1 MRRDDYNATMI
12 ITIPSS
18 QSCGLE
24 MSEFG
29 DYIWAGP
36 LLYPNK
42 LIAYK
47 FTTNHISNG
56 FVSFAVSVILAIS
69 SSVESANFIYLIF

>member
-1 MRRDDYNATMI
+1 MRRDDYNATMM

-47 FTTNHISNG
+47 FITNHISNH
-56 FVSFAVSVILAIS
+56 FVSFAVSVREAVVS
-69 SSVESANFIYLIF
+69 KKCSFF

>member
-1 MRRDDYNATMI
+1 MRRDDYNATMM

-29 DYIWAGP
+29 DYIWARP

-47 FTTNHISNG
+47 FTTNYISSG
-56 FVSFAVSVILAIS
+56 FAVSVILAIS